1 MIIVGPSMQSNNN
14 TFYTNHP
21 TKSYIKKGMVANIE
35 FGNIKEMSIYFAIRH
50 SVKTT
55 WLNNKDFF
63 LSPKKKWKKDKKFY
77 TDCFTYILFSN
88 YNNLSCEYGTNHWIP
103 FTENE
108 VNSREK
114 FESNFMVK
122 FIQGKLKANEN
133 GDLLGKKIL
142 RTESLEFSSASKE
155 VFNAGRELWI
165 YYHTKPNCN
174 VNASLYDIRAY
185 FQGRSPKGRMNNK
198 SNDKKY
204 MNLITNLRG
213 KLKILAKKIEPKI
226 YEYGFLKK

>member
-1 MIIVGPSMQSNNN
+1 LFNNN
-14 TFYTNHP
+14 IQ
-21 TKSYIKKGMVANIE
+21 TK
-35 FGNIKEMSIYFAIRH
+35 F
-50 SVKTT
+50 
-55 WLNNKDFF
+55 
-63 LSPKKKWKKDKKFY
+63 
-77 TDCFTYILFSN
+77 
-88 YNNLSCEYGTNHWIP
+88 GTNHWIP

-108 VNSREK
+108 VN
-114 FESNFMVK
+114 
-122 FIQGKLKANEN
+122 
-133 GDLLGKKIL
+133 
-142 RTESLEFSSASKE
+142 SLEFSSASKE

-174 VNASLYDIRAY
+174 VNASLYDIRSY